1 MNIINELFRSN
12 NIVYH
17 YTKIQTA
24 YEHIL
29 DLDRI
34 KLSER
39 KTSNDPI
46 ENITIPNISTSFYG
60 YEKTKYAETEL
71 IDKVREFI
79 LNKTKNAKQSCFCLN
94 DLNPEFDNAEVVPFK
109 YYGFL
114 KPRMWEQYGD
124 NYNGICLAF
133 DLEKLKEKNK
143 SIYSKQVKYI
153 DYELFHSNS
162 KNIDT
167 VNLHNKGIEKYCHEY
182 YEIIKRQS
190 LLKHLDYS
198 GENEY
203 RFISFTENEK
213 FISIKDCLKAIV
225 ISERNI
231 SPFAREW
238 VNTYAEKNNIEL
250 FFISWYDTGFG
261 LMSKKESDDM
271 SKWVKDS
278 IISKR

>member
-114 KPRMWEQYGD
+114 EPRMWEQYGD

-167 VNLHNKGIEKYCHEY
+167 VNLHNKGIEKYCQEY

-238 VNTYAEKNNIEL
+238 VNTYAEK
-250 FFISWYDTGFG
+250 
-261 LMSKKESDDM
+261 K
-271 SKWVKDS
+271 
-278 IISKR
+278 